1 MPHYPTLAVVWL
13 DFHQAKIFLIKA
25 DDVEA
30 KRVKADTPHR
40 QIHHKAQV
48 RGSGHVRDDRTYFE
62 AILAAL
68 EGVDAWLIVGPG
80 ETKNGRPF
88 EVPLPDTFTG
98 HIERYIAH
106 HRPQLVR
113 RSLSPASGEPI
124 RALHVNP
131 GRCNRVRAREL
142 CAAGGRAPQFARF
155 CVLSSRLSIS
165 CNQPHISLP
174 PTPGLAGR
182 GRSWANASGYPPV
195 EFVLRSP
202 A

>member
-30 KRVKADTPHR
+30 KRIKADTPHR

-68 EGVDAWLIVGPG
+68 EGVDHRPEAATSGGPG
-80 ETKNGRPF
+80 GD
-88 EVPLPDTFTG
+88 V
-98 HIERYIAH
+98 
-106 HRPQLVR
+106 
-113 RSLSPASGEPI
+113 
-124 RALHVNP
+124 
-131 GRCNRVRAREL
+131 VRA
-142 CAAGGRAPQFARF
+142 AVA
-155 CVLSSRLSIS
+155 
-165 CNQPHISLP
+165 
-174 PTPGLAGR
+174 
-182 GRSWANASGYPPV
+182 
-195 EFVLRSP
+195 LRSG